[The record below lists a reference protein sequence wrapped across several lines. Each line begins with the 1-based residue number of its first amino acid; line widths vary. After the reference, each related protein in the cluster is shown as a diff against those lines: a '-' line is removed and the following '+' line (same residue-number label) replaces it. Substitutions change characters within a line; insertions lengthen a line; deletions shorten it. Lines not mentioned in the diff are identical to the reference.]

1 MFVMSAKTIWARVF
15 SLFALSALLA
25 ACSTIPEPAR
35 PAPTIPKP
43 VVLPKPAPPPVAKP
57 SQPVA
62 QPRSDAAPA
71 TLEPQ
76 IHELWRTFPGRT
88 GIAILSVD
96 GGWSVEKRGQEFFP
110 QQSVSKLWVAMTV
123 LDQVD
128 SGKIKLDQMVR
139 ITRNDL
145 AVFHQPIRDRVLA
158 NGEIQ
163 ETVVSLLEQA
173 ITKSDNTA
181 NDSLLRTVGG
191 PDAVREFLGR
201 KGLGKIRFGP
211 GERQLQAGI
220 AGMSWQQDYAIGN
233 GFTAARAKLSY
244 DHRKAALDRYLADPV
259 DGASPMAI
267 AAALARLAKG
277 ELLSPSSTRTLMA
290 MLERTSSGPNRLK
303 AGVPLDWRF
312 GHKTG
317 TGQVL
322 DPVSTGYND
331 VGIMTAPDGKRYTVA
346 VMMGDTTA
354 SVPSRMELMQ
364 AVSRAVAAS
373 HR

>member
-1 MFVMSAKTIWARVF
+1 MSAKNIWFRVF
-15 SLFALSALLA
+15 ALFTLPALLA
-25 ACSTIPEPAR
+25 ACSTVAERSRPE
-35 PAPTIPKP
+35 PTIPKP
-43 VVLPKPAPPPVAKP
+43 VVLAQPSAPTPRPA
-57 SQPVA
+57 QPVTQA
-62 QPRSDAAPA
+62 STDSAPA

-76 IHELWRTFPGRT
+76 IHELWRNFPGRT

-96 GGWSVEKRGQEFFP
+96 HGWSVEKRGSEYFP

-128 SGKIKLDQMVR
+128 SGKLKLDQMVR

-163 ETVVSLLEQA
+163 ESVVSLLEQA
-173 ITKSDNTA
+173 ITTSDNTA
-181 NDSLLRTVGG
+181 NDSLLRTAGG
-191 PDAVREFLGR
+191 PDAVRDFINR
-201 KGLGKIRFGP
+201 KRLGKIRFGP
-211 GERQLQAGI
+211 GERLLQAGI
-220 AGMSWQQDYAIGN
+220 AGMAWQQDYALGN
-233 GFTAARAKLSY
+233 AFIAARAKLSY
-244 DHRKAALDRYLADPV
+244 DHRKAALDRYLTDPI

-267 AAALARLAKG
+267 VTALARLAKG
-277 ELLSPSSTRTLMA
+277 ELLSSASTRTLMA

-303 AGVPLDWRF
+303 AGVPPSWRF

-354 SVPSRMELMQ
+354 GVPSRMQLMQ
-364 AVSRAVAAS
+364 AVSRAVAAA